1 MNIKQLKEI
10 IRLFEESSLV
20 ELEVN
25 EGEESVRL
33 KRKTEQAAQTFV
45 VETPKPSDSP
55 VSQPKAAAKSDSDPV
70 DFNHVIE
77 VTSPV
82 VGVFYEAPEPGG
94 KPFIK
99 VGDHVQRG
107 DILCLIEV
115 MKQVTE
121 VTAPQNGRVAD
132 ICVTNG
138 NVVEYGQTLVKIC

>member
-10 IRLFEESSLV
+10 IHLFEESSLV

-25 EGEESVRL
+25 EGGENIRL
-33 KRKTEQAAQTFV
+33 KRRVEQAAPAPT
-45 VETPKPSDSP
+45 VELPKADSP
-55 VSQPKAAAKSDSDPV
+55 VTPVPAVSPVLAADPV

-94 KPFIK
+94 KPFVK
-99 VGDHVQRG
+99 VGDYVQRG

>member
-10 IRLFEESSLV
+10 IKLFEESDLA

-25 EGEESVRL
+25 EGEEHLRL
-33 KRKTEQAAQTFV
+33 KRKAEPVALLPQTEPQRAA
-45 VETPKPSDSP
+45 EAPLSP
-55 VSQPKAAAKSDSDPV
+55 APAQIKAPDPV

>member
-1 MNIKQLKEI
+1 MNVKQLKEI
-10 IRLFEESSLV
+10 IRLFEESSLA
-20 ELEVN
+20 ELEVS
-25 EGEESVRL
+25 EGEESFRL
-33 KRKTEQAAQTFV
+33 KRQSNQTVQVPVMEAPKADAAA
-45 VETPKPSDSP
+45 PLAASP
-55 VSQPKAAAKSDSDPV
+55 VIASDPV

-107 DILCLIEV
+107 DVLCLIEV

-138 NVVEYGQTLVKIC
+138 NVVEYGQTLVKLC

>member
-10 IRLFEESSLV
+10 IRMFEESSLV

-25 EGEESVRL
+25 EGDENIRL
-33 KRKTEQAAQTFV
+33 KRKTEPAASPPA
-45 VETPKPSDSP
+45 VEPPKIDSTPKPTNP
-55 VSQPKAAAKSDSDPV
+55 AASMDPV

-121 VTAPQNGRVAD
+121 VTAPRNGRVAD

-138 NVVEYGQTLVKIC
+138 NVVEYGQTLVKLC

>member
-20 ELEVN
+20 ELEIN
-25 EGEESVRL
+25 EGEELFRL
-33 KRKTEQAAQTFV
+33 KRKSDQTAQV
-45 VETPKPSDSP
+45 PVMESPKADTVSPQTASP
-55 VSQPKAAAKSDSDPV
+55 VAASDPV

-107 DILCLIEV
+107 DVLCLIEV

-138 NVVEYGQTLVKIC
+138 NVVEYGQTLVKLC

>member
-10 IRLFEESSLV
+10 IKLFEESSLF

-25 EGEESVRL
+25 ESGESVRL
-33 KRKTEQAAQTFV
+33 KRMTEQAPILPISEA
-45 VETPKPSDSP
+45 PRLDSAPNLP
-55 VSQPKAAAKSDSDPV
+55 VMPQKGADPV

-82 VGVFYEAPEPGG
+82 VGVYYEAPEPGG
-94 KPFIK
+94 TPFVK

-107 DILCLIEV
+107 DVLCLIEV

-121 VTAPQNGRVAD
+121 VTAPQNGRVID
-132 ICVTNG
+132 ICATNG